1 MRICFVTTNFPRYPG
16 DGEGTFIW
24 EAARAVA
31 CHGHTVRVIAQHWK
45 GLPTR
50 QWMEG
55 IEVIRPRYWW
65 PESAEMLRREGGGLP
80 VIWRE
85 SWLARLQM
93 VAFLGI
99 HSLAVARY
107 ARDCDVI
114 HAQWTLSAGAA
125 WISRLIHRR
134 PIVVTLH
141 GSDVFQAAQGWLGGC
156 LTRQVLNGC
165 DRIVSVSQALAQAV
179 GRLRIAPASIV
190 VIPDG
195 VDVAQFR
202 PALQPRQPE
211 IVYVGSLIKRK
222 GLPYLLEAMVQVV
235 RELPALRLTIVGD
248 GPERAALESTA
259 VKLGLSECVTFAGLQ
274 SADGVRQAM
283 QRAMAFVLPSVEEG
297 LGVVLLEAL
306 ACGTPI
312 VASRVGGI
320 PEVVTAGVGR
330 LVPPADPPAL
340 AQVLIQ
346 MLHDEASWPEMSRNA
361 RRRAEDQYD
370 WSKVAAR
377 MIGLYRTLLP
387 AGEA

>member
-1 MRICFVTTNFPRYPG
+1 
-16 DGEGTFIW
+16 
-24 EAARAVA
+24 
-31 CHGHTVRVIAQHWK
+31 
-45 GLPTR
+45 
-50 QWMEG
+50 
-55 IEVIRPRYWW
+55 
-65 PESAEMLRREGGGLP
+65 
-80 VIWRE
+80 
-85 SWLARLQM
+85 
-93 VAFLGI
+93 
-99 HSLAVARY
+99 
-107 ARDCDVI
+107 
-114 HAQWTLSAGAA
+114 
-125 WISRLIHRR
+125 
-134 PIVVTLH
+134 VVTLH